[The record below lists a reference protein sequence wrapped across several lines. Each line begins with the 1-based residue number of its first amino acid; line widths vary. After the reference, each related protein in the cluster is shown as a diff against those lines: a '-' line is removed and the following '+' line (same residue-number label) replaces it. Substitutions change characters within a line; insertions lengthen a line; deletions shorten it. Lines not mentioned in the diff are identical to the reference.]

1 MEDGKMEALIIVI
14 VEQER
19 KTGNF
24 QIRALSM
31 FVSRVLSRIPRAV
44 SARGRTSLLL
54 SASQHNQSSIL
65 SNHFHPLRD
74 SPNKLVTSQVSL
86 LHHSALNAF
95 QRCGIS
101 SSASPEPTVN
111 QSGKEHDSSET
122 AKASGNTKVPDHT
135 EGSGSGE
142 AKTLDQTEESDS
154 DSESMDELSRDEL
167 VKLVLE
173 KETLLKNKQKD
184 IEKAQDKILRSYAEV
199 ENIIDR
205 NKRESEHLQKYAI
218 QRFAKSL
225 LDVADNLGRASTAVK
240 DSFSKIDAS
249 KDTVGAVPLI
259 KTLLEGVEMT
269 DKQLT
274 EVLRKFGVEKF
285 DPTNEQFDPHRH
297 NAQFQIPD
305 GSKPPGTVAVVL
317 KAGYM
322 IHDRVLRAA
331 DVGIT
336 EAVDNNE
343 AEGSKA

>member
-1 MEDGKMEALIIVI
+1 
-14 VEQER
+14 
-19 KTGNF
+19 
-24 QIRALSM
+24 M

-111 QSGKEHDSSET
+111 QSGKEHDSTET
-122 AKASGNTKVPDHT
+122 AKARGNTKVPDHT
-135 EGSGSGE
+135 EDSGSGE
-142 AKTLDQTEESDS
+142 AKTQDQTEESGFNSESYSQSIKRRRGGSKRTAFSDSDS